1 MLIFINNYFWKFQ
14 VSFNPITSNSIKKVL
29 SRICKEER
37 CNVSAEQVDLIANA
51 SGGDIRNAI
60 TSLQFFFLK
69 PTPMHSLPSS
79 ITPPRHAKG
88 KQDPLYAEGKPNM
101 VNALDNGCSL
111 QFGRDDTL
119 SLFHALGKFL
129 HNKRETENMELGML
143 IKVICSFESFS
154 FFQCMHGGGVQLR
167 LRCHI

>member
-1 MLIFINNYFWKFQ
+1 M
-14 VSFNPITSNSIKKVL
+14 
-29 SRICKEER
+29 
-37 CNVSAEQVDLIANA
+37 SAEQVDLIAKA

-69 PTPMHSLPSS
+69 PTPMHSLPSL

-88 KQDPLYAEGKPNM
+88 KQDPLYAEGKP
-101 VNALDNGCSL
+101 LDNGCSL

-143 IKVICSFESFS
+143 IKVMCSFQSLS
-154 FFQCMHGGGVQLR
+154 VLIFQCMHGGGVQLR